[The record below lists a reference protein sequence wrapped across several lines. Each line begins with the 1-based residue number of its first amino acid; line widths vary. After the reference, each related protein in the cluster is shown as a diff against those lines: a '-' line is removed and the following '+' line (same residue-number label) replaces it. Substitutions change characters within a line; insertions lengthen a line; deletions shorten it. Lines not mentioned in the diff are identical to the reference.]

1 VTTPSVS
8 ADAEQHAGGS
18 SFYLA
23 MRILPRAKREA
34 MFEVYK
40 FCRKVDDVADSHGP
54 RDARL
59 AELNRYRDDVAL
71 LYAGKPSERM
81 GGFLGPVRDFGL
93 RREDFLAIIDG
104 MEMDVVSDIRA
115 PDLATL
121 DLYCDRVASAVGRL
135 SVRIFGVPN
144 DSGIELS
151 HHLGR
156 ALQLTNILRDVDEDA
171 DIGRLYLP
179 REYLA
184 AAGIHGDDPHAVIA
198 DPNLGQACAPLIAT
212 AREHFAKA
220 RAIMERQPR
229 ASVKAPR
236 IMAEAYAPML
246 DRLQERGFAPP
257 RTRIRV
263 DRLRLIWA
271 VVRYGIV

>member
-1 VTTPSVS
+1 
-8 ADAEQHAGGS
+8 
-18 SFYLA
+18 
-23 MRILPRAKREA
+23 

-40 FCRKVDDVADSHGP
+40 FCRKVDDVADSAGP

-59 AELNRYRDDVAL
+59 AELNRYRDDVTA
-71 LYAGKPSERM
+71 LYAGRSSERM

-93 RREDFLAIIDG
+93 RRDDFLAIIDG

-144 DSGIELS
+144 DAGIDLS

-179 REYLA
+179 REYLV
-184 AAGIHGDDPHAVIA
+184 AAGIHGDDPHAAIA
-198 DPNLGQACAPLIAT
+198 NPNLDQVCAPLIAR

-220 RAIMERQPR
+220 RAIMDRQPR

-246 DRLQERGFAPP
+246 DKLQRRGFAAP
-257 RTRIRV
+257 RERVRI
-263 DRLRLIWA
+263 DRMRLIWA
-271 VVRYGIV
+271 VARYGIV

>member
-1 VTTPSVS
+1 MTTPSVS
-8 ADAEQHAGGS
+8 ADAAQHAGGS

-40 FCRKVDDVADSHGP
+40 FCRKVDDVADSAGP

-59 AELNRYRDDVAL
+59 AELNRYRDDVAS
-71 LYAGKPSERM
+71 LYAGRPSERM
-81 GGFLGPVRDFGL
+81 GGFLGPVSDFGL

-144 DSGIELS
+144 DAGIDLS

-179 REYLA
+179 REYLT
-184 AAGIHGDDPHAVIA
+184 AAGIQGDDPHAVIA
-198 DPNLGQACAPLIAT
+198 DPKLGEACAPLIAR

-220 RAIMERQPR
+220 SAIMDRQPR

-246 DRLQERGFAPP
+246 DKLQERGFAAP
-257 RTRIRV
+257 RTRVRI
-263 DRLRLIWA
+263 DRARLIWS